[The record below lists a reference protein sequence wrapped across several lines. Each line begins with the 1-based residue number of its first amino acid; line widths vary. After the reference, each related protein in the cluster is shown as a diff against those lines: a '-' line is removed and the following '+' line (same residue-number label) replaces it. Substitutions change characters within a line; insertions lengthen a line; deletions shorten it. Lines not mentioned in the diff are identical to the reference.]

1 MLRNHKNYC
10 LRGGQIGFTMIELLL
25 VVSILAIV
33 GSIVIVNFAGGD
45 NSVRSNVKE
54 TSARFE
60 MEQLRQALLNYKK
73 DNFSFPSD
81 DELKSPANLEFL
93 FNRERGDGGEDEQYN
108 IEYQR
113 GWRGPYL
120 TTGDGGVVDIGDD
133 LEFNGSGD
141 PHIIST
147 AAEKLQRAVPDPFTQ
162 HPVYNNSQSNN
173 CVVYL
178 NGTIGVDENS
188 GNENCL
194 FDWRPLGSD
203 DGVEPFLKF
212 GRPYLVF
219 DLDDLSKARI
229 VSMGENG
236 IYELGVEKFQ
246 KDSCSYIQNEINKIK
261 EDPDP
266 QNLPP
271 DDLILCLR

>member
-33 GSIVIVNFAGGD
+33 GSIVIVNFTSGD

-73 DNFSFPSD
+73 DNFSFPIPTSTVD
-81 DELKSPANLEFL
+81 LSFL
-93 FNRERGDGGEDEQYN
+93 FDNPYN
-108 IEYQR
+108 ESDSLHSWNNDYQS

-120 TTGDGGVVDIGDD
+120 TTGDSGVVDIGDSLD
-133 LEFNGSGD
+133 GSGD

-147 AAEKLQRAVPDPFTQ
+147 AAKKLQRAVPDPFTQ
-162 HPVYNNSQSNN
+162 YPVYNNSQSNN

-178 NGTIGVDENS
+178 DGTIGVDENS

-194 FDWRPLGSD
+194 FDWRPVGSD

-219 DLDDLSKARI
+219 DLNNISKARI

-236 IYELGVEKFQ
+236 IYESGTVEPGENCQ
-246 KDSCSYIQNEINKIK
+246 DSREG
-261 EDPDP
+261 
-266 QNLPP
+266 
-271 DDLILCLR
+271 DDLMLCLK

>member
-73 DNFSFPSD
+73 DNFSFPIPTSTVD
-81 DELKSPANLEFL
+81 LSFL
-93 FNRERGDGGEDEQYN
+93 FDNPYN
-108 IEYQR
+108 ESDSLHSWNNDYQS

-141 PHIIST
+141 AHIISL
-147 AAEKLQRAVPDPFTQ
+147 AAKKLQRAVPDPFTQ
-162 HPVYNNSQSNN
+162 HPVYNHSQSNN

-236 IYELGVEKFQ
+236 VYELGVEKFQ
-246 KDSCSYIQNEINKIK
+246 KDSCSYIQNEINK
-261 EDPDP
+261 EP
-266 QNLPP
+266 QNLRP

>member
-1 MLRNHKNYC
+1 MFRNHQDHC
-10 LRGGQIGFTMIELLL
+10 LRGSQNGFTMIELLL

-33 GSIVIVNFAGGD
+33 GGIVIVNFAGGD

-73 DNFSFPSD
+73 DNFSFPGRTSLAD
-81 DELKSPANLEFL
+81 LSFL
-93 FNRERGDGGEDEQYN
+93 FDQGSDSDWNND
-108 IEYQR
+108 YQS

-120 TTGDGGVVDIGDD
+120 TTGASGVVDIGDSLD
-133 LEFNGSGD
+133 VDGSGNA
-141 PHIIST
+141 HIIST

-162 HPVYNNSQSNN
+162 YPVYNNSQSNN

-178 NGTIGVDENS
+178 DGTIGVDENS
-188 GNENCL
+188 ANENCL
-194 FDWRPLGSD
+194 FDWRPVGSD

-219 DLDDLSKARI
+219 ELNDISKARI
-229 VSMGENG
+229 VSMGGNG
-236 IYELGVEKFQ
+236 VYELGVEKFQ
-246 KDSCSYIQNEINKIK
+246 KDSCSDIQKEIIEQPQNER
-261 EDPDP
+261 
-266 QNLPP
+266 P